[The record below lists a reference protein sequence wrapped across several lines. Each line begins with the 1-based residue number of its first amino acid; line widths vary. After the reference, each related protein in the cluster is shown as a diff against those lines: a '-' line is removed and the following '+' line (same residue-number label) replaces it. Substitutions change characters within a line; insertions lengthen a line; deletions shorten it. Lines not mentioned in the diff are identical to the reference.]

1 MSNFL
6 VLVHSIAT
14 GDVVRQWVTD
24 AESAAQAV
32 EKYGERLLTDV
43 EHAIAIP
50 TGSEPTPEPVKTPE
64 PVTTA
69 PATPDT
75 AETPAAPATDTVT
88 ATPDT
93 PVTPAAAPATPDTAS
108 LIAQELSTLPADV
121 LAKVLSIFKDAE

>member
-6 VLVHSIAT
+6 VLIHSIAT

-24 AESAAQAV
+24 AESAAAAV

-50 TGSEPTPEPVKTPE
+50 TGSEPTPEPVKATGTGTTPE
-64 PVTTA
+64 PVQTATA
-69 PATPDT
+69 PA
-75 AETPAAPATDTVT
+75 ADTVT
-88 ATPDT
+88 A
-93 PVTPAAAPATPDTAS
+93 APDTAA

-121 LAKVLSIFKDAE
+121 LAKVLSIFKDAA

>member
-6 VLVHSIAT
+6 VLIHSIAT

-24 AESAAQAV
+24 AESAAAAV

-50 TGSEPTPEPVKTPE
+50 TGSEPTPEPTPE
-64 PVTTA
+64 PVKATGTGTTPEPVQTATA
-69 PATPDT
+69 PA
-75 AETPAAPATDTVT
+75 ADTVT

-93 PVTPAAAPATPDTAS
+93 AA

-121 LAKVLSIFKDAE
+121 LAKVLSIFKDAA